1 VSSPLLETV
10 ETVTATIGGCATLG
24 SILLCAR
31 EATRDE
37 PRWDAA
43 IGYGGVAGALV
54 GAAFLV
60 IDMASRV

>member
-1 VSSPLLETV
+1 VPSSLLETV
-10 ETVTATIGGCATLG
+10 EVVTTTVGGCATLG

-31 EATRDE
+31 EATKDK

-60 IDMASRV
+60 IDMTNRI